1 MPDTFH
7 LPAASCSSAKEI
19 APGSQSDSVAIR
31 RSTSIAG
38 IVNLNSFDGYSLIT
52 DLSAI
57 ATKQTNDPLH
67 RLSII
72 RVGKSPSKLSGAAI
86 STRVNRDAQAARRRA
101 WPYSSAAAAE
111 NNISYLQQ
119 PWMSA

>member
-1 MPDTFH
+1 MDARH
-7 LPAASCSSAKEI
+7 VSPARGSASI
-19 APGSQSDSVAIR
+19 VD
-31 RSTSIAG
+31 
-38 IVNLNSFDGYSLIT
+38 IVNVNCLDGHNLIT

-57 ATKQTNDPLH
+57 ATKQTNDHLH